1 MVEGKDGI
9 LFQELPVD
17 YCRCRYYV
25 NNLPAIE
32 FNMAYFDEKF
42 HDVNYRM
49 KVLKMF
55 PKDFQKGYV
64 LWKERRL
71 TPDFEGDCSGWYLLD
86 PGSAVKFSLPGT
98 NEIPFFINVIPYLL
112 DLDAAQDLD
121 HRKQMQDLL
130 KVIVQKLPIDKNGD
144 LIFDV
149 DEAKDIHNNAVAMLQ
164 HAINTD
170 VITTFADVDSIDLSD
185 TSNVDNDDLERVE
198 RSVYNAAGVSKN
210 LFNSDT
216 NLSINNSI
224 LQDEGLMR
232 NLKLQF
238 EKLFDTIIQRR
249 MPNKKKYTFRF
260 YILDTTQYNYKELSK
275 MYKEQMTVGFGKM
288 LAQIALGHT
297 QNSILSTAFFENDVL
312 SLSTVMIPPMMS
324 STIGSEDIQT
334 LGKGGK
340 TQPAEGQN
348 STGSDNKGGRPAKEA
363 TELSDKTI
371 QNKESQ
377 K

>member
-1 MVEGKDGI
+1 M
-9 LFQELPVD
+9 
-17 YCRCRYYV
+17 
-25 NNLPAIE
+25 
-32 FNMAYFDEKF
+32 
-42 HDVNYRM
+42 
-49 KVLKMF
+49 
-55 PKDFQKGYV
+55 
-64 LWKERRL
+64 
-71 TPDFEGDCSGWYLLD
+71 LD

-121 HRKQMQDLL
+121 HRKQLQDLL
-130 KVIVQKLPIDKNGD
+130 KIIVQKLPIDKNGD

-149 DEAKDIHNNAVAMLQ
+149 DEARDIHNNVVAMLQ
-164 HAINTD
+164 HTINTD

-185 TSNVDNDDLERVE
+185 TSNVDSDDLERVE

-260 YILDTTQYNYKELSK
+260 YILDTTQYNYKELAK
-275 MYKEQMTVGFGKM
+275 TYKEQMTVGFGKM

-297 QNSILSTAFFENDVL
+297 QNSILATAFFENDVL

-348 STGSDNKGGRPAKEA
+348 TTGSDNKGGRPQKEE

-371 QNKESQ
+371 ANRESQ